1 MAQGNCENSVFH
13 VDDFIVD
20 GIKIKI
26 EESSAT
32 VSGLAGYENE
42 VIVTAGNDTDAIK
55 RKKVARIIKAKL
67 VLGDLKQIKDIA
79 MTCSA
84 QVSLRDTHSGQRILF
99 TTASFMKIGD
109 VGGGAVDLEMVG
121 LSQPIFM

>member
-1 MAQGNCENSVFH
+1 MALGNCENSTFH
-13 VDDFIVD
+13 VDELIVD
-20 GIKIKI
+20 GIKIAI

-42 VIVTAGNDTDAIK
+42 VIVTAGNDMDALK

-67 VLGDLKQIKDIA
+67 VLKDLKQIKDIA

-84 QVSLRDTHSGQRILF
+84 QVSLRDVHSGQRILF
-99 TTASFMKIGD
+99 TTASFLKIGD
-109 VGGGAVDLEMVG
+109 VGAGSVDLEMAG

>member
-1 MAQGNCENSVFH
+1 MAQGNCDNSTFH
-13 VDDFIVD
+13 VDEFIVD

-32 VSGLAGYENE
+32 VSGLAGFENE
-42 VIVTAGNDTDAIK
+42 VIVTAGNDTDALK

-67 VLGDLKQIKDIA
+67 VLTDLAQVKDMA

-84 QVSLRDTHSGQRILF
+84 QVSLRDTHSGKRILF
-99 TTASFMKIGD
+99 TAASFLKIGD
-109 VGGGAVDLEMVG
+109 VGGGSVDLEMAG

>member
-1 MAQGNCENSVFH
+1 MALGNCENSTFH
-13 VDDFIVD
+13 VDELIVD
-20 GIKIKI
+20 GIKIAI

-42 VIVTAGNDTDAIK
+42 VIVTAGNDMDALK

-67 VLGDLKQIKDIA
+67 VLKDLKQIKDIA

-99 TTASFMKIGD
+99 TAASFMKIGD
-109 VGGGAVDLEMVG
+109 VGAGSVDLEMAG

>member
-1 MAQGNCENSVFH
+1 MAQGNCENSLFH
-13 VDDFIVD
+13 VDELIVD
-20 GIKIKI
+20 GIKIAI

-42 VIVTAGNDTDAIK
+42 VVVTAGNDMDALK
-55 RKKVARIIKAKL
+55 RKKVARVIKAKL
-67 VLGDLKQIKDIA
+67 VLKDLKQIKDIA

-109 VGGGAVDLEMVG
+109 VGGGAVDLEMAG